1 MMSKA
6 LVEQRVTG
14 SAPRRALSIA
24 AALLL
29 GVFSGAAPVQA
40 GDCTGFVVGVRPMS
54 QYNPATGAGFLAV
67 RTGPG
72 TQFRQIGE
80 LYRGDE
86 IAVWERQGNWYMVRC
101 MSGRCLRPMRGDP
114 RPTGWVFGRYLDIG
128 GLCP

>member
-1 MMSKA
+1 MIRTIISR
-6 LVEQRVTG
+6 QT
-14 SAPRRALSIA
+14 RAAFAATAA
-24 AALLL
+24 AALLAL
-29 GVFSGAAPVQA
+29 QPGGARA
-40 GDCTGFVVGVRPMS
+40 GDCTGFVTGVRPVS

-72 TQFRQIGE
+72 TQFMQIGE

-86 IAVWERQGNWYMVRC
+86 IAVWERSGQWYFVRC
-101 MSGRCLRPMRGDP
+101 MSGGCLRPMRGEH